1 MPNGEFAHATD
12 EAAFSSDNGV
22 SFLWQPIA
30 NATAVPVA
38 LLVAAGGLVLGL
50 LGTRKFEV
58 GQGEKMDLS
67 KARLRQSSF
76 ALATYDNV
84 SFASANL
91 SVSNLF
97 GARFNRSDFS
107 GANLEN
113 ATAVGTYFG
122 ASKLAGA
129 KLEGANFSGADLS
142 LVQGLTQSQL
152 NQACGDETT
161 RLPKGQTIPH
171 CS

>member
-1 MPNGEFAHATD
+1 MLRHFALILFMAGFY
-12 EAAFSSDNGV
+12 AAPASAQNAEQISIVKTGQSCAGCNLF
-22 SFLWQPIA
+22 QA
-30 NATAVPVA
+30 N
-38 LLVAAGGLVLGL
+38 LSYL
-50 LGTRKFEV
+50 E
-58 GQGEKMDLS
+58 GEKMDLS

-84 SFASANL
+84 NFANANL

-107 GANLEN
+107 GANLQN

-142 LVQGLTQSQL
+142 LVLDLTQSQL

-161 RLPKGQTIPH
+161 RLPKGQTIPR

>member
-1 MPNGEFAHATD
+1 MLRHFALIL
-12 EAAFSSDNGV
+12 
-22 SFLWQPIA
+22 FLVGFYTAPASAQNAEQISTVKMGKSCSGCNLFQA
-30 NATAVPVA
+30 N
-38 LLVAAGGLVLGL
+38 LSYL
-50 LGTRKFEV
+50 E
-58 GQGEKMDLS
+58 GEKMDLS
-67 KARLRQSSF
+67 KARLRQSSL
-76 ALATYDNV
+76 ALATYDDV

-107 GANLEN
+107 GANLQN

-122 ASKLAGA
+122 ASKLTGA

-142 LVQGLTQSQL
+142 LVKGLTQSQL
-152 NQACGDETT
+152 NKACGDETT